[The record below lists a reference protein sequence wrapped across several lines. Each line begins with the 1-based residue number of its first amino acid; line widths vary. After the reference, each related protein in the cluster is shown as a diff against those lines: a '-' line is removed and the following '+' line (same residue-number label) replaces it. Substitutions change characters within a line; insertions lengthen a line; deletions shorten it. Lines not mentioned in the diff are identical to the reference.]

1 MMQTFARNY
10 AGLFNGRHG
19 RSGTLWEGRYKSC
32 LVDSESYVLT
42 CCRYIELNPVRA
54 WMVGS
59 PSEHPW
65 SSYHANALGKP
76 DPLVTPHAVMLALGH
91 DPADRAAGY
100 RALFAEVLT
109 DEVVAEI
116 RAYLQQQRALG
127 TDRFRAQVEAKLKR
141 FAGVRPAHRPKRQ
154 AEDVPHES
162 VSDTVFAV
170 FGRGDAGAVSA
181 SAADSIDDGAYTMKI
196 ARITSGFAKLFQLA
210 LLCALLVTAAGCSR
224 MSLKWKEEVRLSS
237 GQLIAVDRTAQG
249 TITRDIAMRATGWK
263 PKEMTLRISQ
273 AGLGVQAPPAWR
285 SILIPVVLDY
295 DPATS
300 TWSVLATYLFCS
312 TWYDMGRPQS
322 PYVQYISRHDEPW
335 RVVPLQ
341 PGWVGRWSNL
351 LTHIR
356 PTGEPALVREV
367 EKEVARRKASDRF
380 KAISTSWK
388 TNC

>member
-1 MMQTFARNY
+1 M
-10 AGLFNGRHG
+10 
-19 RSGTLWEGRYKSC
+19 
-32 LVDSESYVLT
+32 
-42 CCRYIELNPVRA
+42 
-54 WMVGS
+54 
-59 PSEHPW
+59 
-65 SSYHANALGKP
+65 
-76 DPLVTPHAVMLALGH
+76 
-91 DPADRAAGY
+91 
-100 RALFAEVLT
+100 
-109 DEVVAEI
+109 
-116 RAYLQQQRALG
+116 
-127 TDRFRAQVEAKLKR
+127 
-141 FAGVRPAHRPKRQ
+141 
-154 AEDVPHES
+154 
-162 VSDTVFAV
+162 
-170 FGRGDAGAVSA
+170 SA

-196 ARITSGFAKLFQLA
+196 ACITSGFVRLFQLA
-210 LLCALLVTAAGCSR
+210 LLCILLVTAAGCSR

-263 PKEMTLRISQ
+263 PKETTLRISQ